1 MAISSVGAA
10 SAEIPSSTAPT
21 PGRSLAGID
30 LLKAIPADHLT
41 RLQDRCI
48 WREMRPNEVVFEL
61 DDPSADVYFIVRGK
75 LRIVI
80 RRDRLA
86 APPADAPA
94 GTEAGTEADA
104 EAETEGGAAD
114 LVTLAEFT
122 SGDTFGEL
130 AAVDGRPRSARA
142 LALDNGLLAIL
153 PRAEFLA
160 LVEDHPP
167 FALAL
172 LNRFAGFIRSL
183 NGRVYSLS
191 TLTPRQ
197 RVFMELVRLAEPR
210 AVGDGTWAV
219 DPLPSHG
226 DIAGWVGADRE
237 TVAAAVGQL
246 AREGLVERRHKTL
259 VIKDLARL
267 RLLAHLS

>member
-1 MAISSVGAA
+1 MASSPTAA
-10 SAEIPSSTAPT
+10 PATAD
-21 PGRSLAGID
+21 RSLASID
-30 LLKAIPADHLT
+30 LLRAIPAE
-41 RLQDRCI
+41 RLRDVAARCE
-48 WREMRPNEVVFEL
+48 WRETRPGDVVFEL
-61 DDPSADVYFIVRGK
+61 DDPSAAVFFIVRGK

-80 RRDRLA
+80 RRDGDDPEDAL
-86 APPADAPA
+86 PGVEPAQSSLS
-94 GTEAGTEADA
+94 E
-104 EAETEGGAAD
+104 

-142 LALDNGLLAIL
+142 VALDNGLLAIL
-153 PRAEFLA
+153 PREAFLD
-160 LVEDHPP
+160 LVEAYPP
-167 FALAL
+167 LALAL
-172 LNRFAGFIRSL
+172 LRRFAGFIRSL
-183 NGRVYSLS
+183 NRRVHSLS

-197 RVFMELVRLAEPR
+197 RVFSELVRLAEPR

-259 VIKDLARL
+259 IIRDLARL
-267 RLLAHLS
+267 RLLAHLT

>member
-1 MAISSVGAA
+1 MA
-10 SAEIPSSTAPT
+10 EPSSAAEAS
-21 PGRSLAGID
+21 GRSLAAID
-30 LLKAIPADHLT
+30 LLRAIPAE
-41 RLQDRCI
+41 RLRAVEARCQ
-48 WREMRPNEVVFEL
+48 WRETRPGDVVFEL
-61 DDPSADVYFIVRGK
+61 DDPTAAVFFIVRGK

-80 RRDRLA
+80 RRDGPDDADRA
-86 APPADAPA
+86 APAEGADAVP
-94 GTEAGTEADA
+94 ESSLSE
-104 EAETEGGAAD
+104 

-142 LALDNGLLAIL
+142 VALDNGLLAIL
-153 PRAEFLA
+153 PREDFLD
-160 LVEDHPP
+160 LVEAHPP
-167 FALAL
+167 LAMAL
-172 LNRFAGFIRSL
+172 LRRFAGFIRSL
-183 NGRVYSLS
+183 NRRVHSLS

-219 DPLPSHG
+219 DPLPAHG

-259 VIKDLARL
+259 IIRDLARL
-267 RLLAHLS
+267 RLLAHLT

>member
-1 MAISSVGAA
+1 MDRLSMAVADPAA
-10 SAEIPSSTAPT
+10 PDPSK
-21 PGRSLAGID
+21 RSLAAID
-30 LLKAIPADHLT
+30 LLRTIPAD
-41 RLQDRCI
+41 RLREVEDRCE
-48 WREMRPNEVVFEL
+48 WRMTRPGDVVFEL
-61 DDPSADVYFIVRGK
+61 DDPSASVYFIVTGK

-80 RRDRLA
+80 RRDGDDGDGAGPEDGSALM
-86 APPADAPA
+86 PPESKL
-94 GTEAGTEADA
+94 GE
-104 EAETEGGAAD
+104 

-142 LALDNGLLAIL
+142 VALDNGVLAIL
-153 PRAEFLA
+153 PREAFLS
-160 LVEDHPP
+160 LVETYPP
-167 FALAL
+167 LATAL
-172 LNRFAGFIRSL
+172 LRRFAGFIRSL
-183 NGRVYSLS
+183 NRRVHSLS

-197 RVFMELVRLAEPR
+197 RVFTELVRLAEPR
-210 AVGDGTWAV
+210 AIGDGTWAV

-259 VIKDLARL
+259 IIRDLARL
-267 RLLAHLS
+267 RLLAHLT